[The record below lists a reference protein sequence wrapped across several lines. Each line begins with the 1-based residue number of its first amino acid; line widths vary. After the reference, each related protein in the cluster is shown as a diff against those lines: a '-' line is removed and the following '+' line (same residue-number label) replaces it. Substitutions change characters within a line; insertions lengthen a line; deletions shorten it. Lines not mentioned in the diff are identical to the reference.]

1 MAMRTTAVDVKRI
14 LDNTTLTNTIIE
26 AYISASNVM
35 VTQILG
41 TTLSDTVL
49 TEIEKWLAGHLIA
62 STRERQAKKEGAG
75 GAEIE
80 YTGKYGLGFTLTS
93 YGQMV
98 LALDT
103 TGAMALAQGNVD
115 NSKKSAWVRAV
126 NNFDT

>member
-1 MAMRTTAVDVKRI
+1 MRTTALDLKRI
-14 LDNTTLTNTIIE
+14 LDNTALTNTILE
-26 AYISASNVM
+26 AYIGAANVM

-41 TTLSDTVL
+41 TSLSDTVL

-115 NSKKSAWVRAV
+115 NSKKAV
-126 NNFDT
+126 IWRSIDSFEA

>member
-1 MAMRTTAVDVKRI
+1 MRTTSAEVIKI
-14 LDNTTLTNTIIE
+14 LDNTALSTTIVDAFIG
-26 AYISASNVM
+26 SANVM

-41 TTLSDTVL
+41 TNLSTTVL
-49 TEIEKWLAGHLIA
+49 AEIEKWLTAHLIA

-80 YTGKYGLGFTLTS
+80 YTGKFAFGLTLTT

-103 TGAMALAQGNVD
+103 TGAMAEASTMAGD
-115 NSKKSAWVRAV
+115 TPKKAAWLRSITS
-126 NNFDT
+126 FET